1 MSEAYTLTLV
11 LGASALAIALLV
23 ALNVFL
29 GGWTP
34 SRLGD
39 LTAAG
44 RRIAVDVLGF
54 EASAE
59 GVLDADKS
67 AALVFETGRRR
78 VGLAACLGDRIAV
91 RALRPG
97 DLRGVE
103 TQSSVLVVRLDDY
116 TLPQIRLRFA
126 EPALAER
133 WADELHTF
141 MRQNMSEPVH
151 A

>member
-1 MSEAYTLTLV
+1 MSDLVTIIIV

-23 ALNVFL
+23 ALNAFL

-34 SRLGD
+34 SRLAD
-39 LTAAG
+39 LNAAG
-44 RRIAVDVLGF
+44 RRIGVDVLGF
-54 EASAE
+54 EPSADA
-59 GVLDADKS
+59 VLDTDKS

-78 VGLAACLGDRIAV
+78 LGLAACLGDRIAV

-97 DLRGVE
+97 ELRDVEVDSGVLI
-103 TQSSVLVVRLDDY
+103 VKLDDF
-116 TLPQIRLRFA
+116 TLPQVSLRFA

-133 WADELHTF
+133 WAGELQTF
-141 MRQNMSEPVH
+141 MRQHSPEPAH